1 MENKRATWTLALLC
15 SLAMF
20 MAAFAIAVVC
30 GSRPLD
36 FHRAFAGLSPDRE
49 ILLDLRIPRALLAL
63 WTGGALALAGVLFQ
77 AILRNALADP
87 YTLGISGGAS
97 VGAVIAICTGWTA
110 IGSISAVS
118 AAAFAGSAVVLLF
131 LVLISSQRGNM
142 STTGLLLAGI
152 TVQTLCN
159 AVIVMLGHFATLLQ
173 SFTITR
179 WLMGGLESPEYVTL
193 LWLSAVLAPVCALVF
208 WYAREWNLLA
218 IGETWATT
226 RGLSTGRLLVIGCV
240 AGSVLTGSVTALSG
254 PIGFVGLI
262 VPHALRLWLG
272 ADHRILAPCSFLL
285 GAAFLALC
293 DVLSRTLLAP
303 VEIPVGV
310 ITAIIG
316 GPCFIWMLRSRRG
329 GVIL

>member
-1 MENKRATWTLALLC
+1 MESKRAAWTFALLS
-15 SLAMF
+15 SLAIF
-20 MAAFAIAVVC
+20 MVAFAAATFC

-36 FHRAFAGLSPDRE
+36 LRRAFAGLSPDHE
-49 ILLDLRIPRALLAL
+49 ILIDLRIPRAILAL

-87 YTLGISGGAS
+87 FTLGVSGGAS
-97 VGAVIAICTGWTA
+97 VGAVIAICAGWTA
-110 IGSISAVS
+110 IGSISAVC
-118 AAAFAGSAVVLLF
+118 AAAFTGSAAVLLF
-131 LVLISSQRGNM
+131 IVFISTQRGSM

-152 TVQTLCN
+152 TVQTLCH

-179 WLMGGLESPEYVTL
+179 WLMGGLESPEYATL
-193 LWLSAVLAPVCALVF
+193 LWLSAVLAPLCALVF

-218 IGETWATT
+218 IGETWAKT

-272 ADHRILAPCSFLL
+272 ADHRILAPCSFLV

-310 ITAIIG
+310 ITALIG